1 VKHYARVTKRDLI
14 KTLVFVKDLISNSQL
29 KLSAHMNDNQRPW
42 VHFVAR
48 IKIPRK
54 VQTLNTMI
62 FTFELTGNRWK
73 RVSGEDKIK
82 FYKFYMDSTKNSES
96 LRVGQ
101 NEVERRY
108 LSQP

>member
-1 VKHYARVTKRDLI
+1 
-14 KTLVFVKDLISNSQL
+14 
-29 KLSAHMNDNQRPW
+29 
-42 VHFVAR
+42 
-48 IKIPRK
+48 
-54 VQTLNTMI
+54 MI

-82 FYKFYMDSTKNSES
+82 FYKFYMDSTKNSEN
-96 LRVGQ
+96 LRVGL